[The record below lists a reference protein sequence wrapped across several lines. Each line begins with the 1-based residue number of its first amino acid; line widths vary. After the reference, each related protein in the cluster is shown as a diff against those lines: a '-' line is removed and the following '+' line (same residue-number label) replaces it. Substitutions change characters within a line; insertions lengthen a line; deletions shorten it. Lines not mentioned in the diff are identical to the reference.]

1 MALVY
6 HLQSSPGCKCCAC
19 VRASTFAKIGL
30 VFLPFRKVRLTANTT
45 DEIDEDPTGTKAFW
59 DRGLLNG
66 APQKVR
72 SIFLSKMFIFLFLC
86 LFQSIISSVLTL
98 WILTS
103 SQLMP
108 LLGSKWPFLAI
119 LVPISSQSSRKVLS
133 SMDSVRFFLFE
144 DVF

>member
-1 MALVY
+1 MLSVVRNLLANPRAIFVLYKVRFTVIMALVY
-6 HLQSSPGCKCCAC
+6 HLQRSPGCKCSAC
-19 VRASTFAKIGL
+19 VRASTFAKIGF

-98 WILTS
+98 
-103 SQLMP
+103 
-108 LLGSKWPFLAI
+108 
-119 LVPISSQSSRKVLS
+119 
-133 SMDSVRFFLFE
+133 
-144 DVF
+144 